1 MRITKRKLEDG
12 AGKLCKVLL
21 PLRQE
26 YYLGSGKSTAI
37 CTLSSFDLLGM
48 ISGSSLMDKV
58 LIAGRLLSENKGID
72 AIIGFTVNHP
82 ELNRIILC
90 GKEVKGHRAGQALLA
105 LARNGVDT
113 SGRIIGATGPN
124 PIITRCDKD
133 VEIFRRQVQI
143 IDLIWTVDID
153 MIAQVLVP

>member
-1 MRITKRKLEDG
+1 MRATIRKIEDG
-12 AGKLCKVLL
+12 AGNLCKVLL
-21 PLRQE
+21 PIKQE
-26 YYLGSGKSTAI
+26 YYLGSGKLTAI

-48 ISGSSLMDKV
+48 ISRSSLMDKV
-58 LIAGRLLSENKGID
+58 LIVGRLLSENKGID
-72 AIIGFTVNHP
+72 AIISFTVNHS

-90 GKEVKGHRAGQALLA
+90 GKEVKGHRAGQALLS

-124 PIITRCDKD
+124 PILTRSAKD

-153 MIAQVLVP
+153 KIATLLVA